1 MSTHAFEVLAA
12 HFEMLWVKLWL
23 PLDSNIE
30 DLQLV
35 PAVDVLGNQW
45 EPHHTTLL
53 HVCVLLLFLFEA
65 SGERVHAA
73 SDVCLPSAASCCH
86 YRYLSWLKSTV
97 TPLEKRRTSEL
108 SALTSILKALQRE
121 AVSHDSVW
129 APSHRRSHCPGVCT
143 WSRKSG
149 CIIARLHYLS

>member
-1 MSTHAFEVLAA
+1 MS
-12 HFEMLWVKLWL
+12 
-23 PLDSNIE
+23 
-30 DLQLV
+30 
-35 PAVDVLGNQW
+35 W
-45 EPHHTTLL
+45 ETSESHTTTLL

-73 SDVCLPSAASCCH
+73 SDDCLPSAASCCH

-108 SALTSILKALQRE
+108 SALASILKALQRE

-129 APSHRRSHCPGVCT
+129 APSHCRSHCLGVCT

-149 CIIARLHYLS
+149 CIIARLHYLSVSQLVLDNDNPSHQRYGSCLCQARAIF